1 MRINEGGVFGSTIV
15 DKSFQHF
22 LKTRLGEDTIGGL
35 TNSEKDMMMDAF
47 VEQKE
52 RFVDAVYE
60 DNIVSFPRAGGFFLR
75 SEEHTSELQ
84 SPA

>member
-15 DKSFQHF
+15 DKSFQRF

-52 RFVDAVYE
+52 RFDDDVCWE
-60 DNIVSFPRAGGFFLR
+60 NIVSFPISRFFFLF
-75 SEEHTSELQ
+75 LFF
-84 SPA
+84 